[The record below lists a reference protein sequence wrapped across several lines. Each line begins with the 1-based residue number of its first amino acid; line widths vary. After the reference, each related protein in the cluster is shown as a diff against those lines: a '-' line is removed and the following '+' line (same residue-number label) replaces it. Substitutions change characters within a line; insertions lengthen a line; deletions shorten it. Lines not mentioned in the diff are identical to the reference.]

1 MYDPLTSKTIPAFH
15 EAGMATY
22 WQAVTP
28 FPDTDSVA
36 LPAQADVVVIGA
48 GYTGLNAAVALAKDY
63 NKHVVLLEAGS
74 IGAGASSRNAGFL
87 LVRQAWRVAP

>member
-28 FPDTDSVA
+28 FSRHGFGGIA
-36 LPAQADVVVIGA
+36 C
-48 GYTGLNAAVALAKDY
+48 
-63 NKHVVLLEAGS
+63 
-74 IGAGASSRNAGFL
+74 AS
-87 LVRQAWRVAP
+87 